1 MNKDMN
7 KKTDELDDILKKANA
22 ADFEKY
28 IAENRNEIYS
38 NEKSFEIY
46 MKNKI
51 FEKKLQLKDVFLWAD
66 IPEKYGYKLLSGE
79 KRTVQRDIILR
90 ICYAAQMTYEETQR
104 ALKLYQ
110 MPELYPRLERD
121 ALLIICFNQ
130 RPGSI
135 IEVNELLSRN
145 KLDILRSSGV
155 QD

>member
-1 MNKDMN
+1 MNKS
-7 KKTDELDDILKKANA
+7 TDELK
-22 ADFEKY
+22 DFLRHTNPKSFDKY
-28 IAENRNEIYS
+28 ISENREEIYS
-38 NEKSFEIY
+38 NEKAFEIY
-46 MKNKI
+46 VKKI
-51 FEKKLQLKDVFLWAD
+51 IYDKKLQLKNVFLQAD

-90 ICYAAQMTYEETQR
+90 ICYAAEMSLEETQR

-121 ALLIICFNQ
+121 ALLITCFNS
-130 RPGSI
+130 RPGSV
-135 IEVNELLSRN
+135 IEVNEILSKN